1 MFRRNPDLIATIAV
15 ALYLFVGTAAP
26 SMDRFSGFRD
36 EVRSREEIAKFVK
49 AEIRSILRELALA
62 VRPICNSHAQ

>member
-15 ALYLFVGTAAP
+15 ALYLLVGTSAP

-36 EVRSREEIAKFVK
+36 EVRAREEIAKFVK

-62 VRPICNSHAQ
+62 VRPI